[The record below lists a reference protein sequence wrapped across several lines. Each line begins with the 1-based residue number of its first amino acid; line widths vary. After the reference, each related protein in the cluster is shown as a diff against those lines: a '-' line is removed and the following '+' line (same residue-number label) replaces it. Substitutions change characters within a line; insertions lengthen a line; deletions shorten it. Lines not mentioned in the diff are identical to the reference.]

1 MDWAE
6 QLEKLQ
12 QLHKQGALTDDEY
25 SAAKARVI
33 RDLGPA
39 PAARAVVEKTQSAIQ
54 QLTRS
59 LDDRWLGGVSG
70 GLSKAT
76 SIPTWAW
83 RILFILTAFLHGLG
97 VLMYIL
103 LWVFVPLERRALM
116 APVAAVAAATPPPVP
131 PSDKTD

>member
-116 APVAAVAAATPPPVP
+116 APVAAVAAATPPAVP